1 MNPKPPGARG
11 ELPSALTHL
20 PYQAGPAKLC
30 LVQPAPQLGGPRS
43 LLPSPH
49 PPPLS
54 PHTGCPEDPGGVDGG
69 GQRTGASPSE
79 CESRPAGRAGLRWR
93 SSGTAGRKG
102 KWNLLHGAQLLW
114 SSFSGLS
121 QETLKRVT
129 LTERPGIFHLLF
141 TPLSEDCGLLKPTCA
156 GEFCKLPMALSPVG
170 NYTGHLT
177 SQPAYQVTGAKKIA
191 GLGWGNPG

>member
-11 ELPSALTHL
+11 ELLSALTHL
-20 PYQAGPAKLC
+20 PFQAGPAKLC

-79 CESRPAGRAGLRWR
+79 CESRPAGRAGLREELWGQQEGR
-93 SSGTAGRKG
+93 GNGTFSTA
-102 KWNLLHGAQLLW
+102 AQLLW

-141 TPLSEDCGLLKPTCA
+141 TSLSED
-156 GEFCKLPMALSPVG
+156 
-170 NYTGHLT
+170 
-177 SQPAYQVTGAKKIA
+177 
-191 GLGWGNPG
+191 